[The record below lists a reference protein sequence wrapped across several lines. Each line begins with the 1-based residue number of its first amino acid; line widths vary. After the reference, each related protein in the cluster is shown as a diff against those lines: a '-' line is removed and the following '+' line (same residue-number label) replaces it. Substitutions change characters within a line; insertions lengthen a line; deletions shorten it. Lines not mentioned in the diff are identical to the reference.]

1 MRTEATKEFARSYK
15 ALFAYFYGIAPK
27 RTEIKSAPIE
37 DDTGFT
43 TFIPTPV
50 TVIDTDR
57 GITTP
62 IPVMPMTQEE
72 FEDRG
77 NRFIVEL
84 NENVLNYSNEIN
96 RAFLLSCFGEVGFG
110 DKILP
115 TIKMLM
121 DAELYDEAILLD
133 KLIRYNDFI
142 YSLQK
147 DTDIWSEFDGIEQY
161 KKEIKNNSKTIKEE
175 IQRDYIPKNI
185 QDSSIPINPQH
196 LTTRIKKKGR
206 PSKPFDDI
214 LVSDREIIKGKL
226 HSLIDGKGDKQAVLY
241 IKAAIQMGMI
251 QKPTYTQFINEF
263 GNIVSKQNFNSCLS
277 RNTYSDDE
285 LRGAKQALESK

>member
-15 ALFAYFYGIAPK
+15 ALFAYFYGITPK

-96 RAFLLSCFGEVGFG
+96 RAFLLSCFGGSGFW
-110 DKILP
+110 
-115 TIKMLM
+115 
-121 DAELYDEAILLD
+121 
-133 KLIRYNDFI
+133 R
-142 YSLQK
+142 
-147 DTDIWSEFDGIEQY
+147 
-161 KKEIKNNSKTIKEE
+161 
-175 IQRDYIPKNI
+175 
-185 QDSSIPINPQH
+185 
-196 LTTRIKKKGR
+196 
-206 PSKPFDDI
+206 
-214 LVSDREIIKGKL
+214 
-226 HSLIDGKGDKQAVLY
+226 
-241 IKAAIQMGMI
+241 
-251 QKPTYTQFINEF
+251 
-263 GNIVSKQNFNSCLS
+263 
-277 RNTYSDDE
+277 
-285 LRGAKQALESK
+285 